1 MGNKKIHPKCQ
12 SCNINMHTACSRVRV
27 EGDTRPT
34 AKIPFKP
41 VGWYCQKCGALQ
53 SGDWLIQSS
62 S

>member
-1 MGNKKIHPKCQ
+1 
-12 SCNINMHTACSRVRV
+12 MHRACSRVRV

-41 VGWYCQKCGALQ
+41 VGWYCQRCGALQ

>member
-1 MGNKKIHPKCQ
+1 
-12 SCNINMHTACSRVRV
+12 MHRAWSRVRE

-62 S
+62 SWFSDIKGNERIICLS